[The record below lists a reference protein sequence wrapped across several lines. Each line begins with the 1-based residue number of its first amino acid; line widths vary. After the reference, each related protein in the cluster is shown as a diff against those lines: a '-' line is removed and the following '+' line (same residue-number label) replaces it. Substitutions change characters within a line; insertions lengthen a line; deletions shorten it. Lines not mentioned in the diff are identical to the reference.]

1 MKAMRFT
8 GATAREV
15 MGQVK
20 AALGEHALIISSKRV
35 GDQIEVVATGADEIE
50 VTQVTPAPVPAAPVR
65 SAPAAHVSP
74 AVQAGQ
80 GRPLPAAPARQAV
93 PPSAAQPQR
102 VAPAMAAYAHAA
114 DLPVQPAAPAVQ
126 VPVEPASP
134 AQAPAE
140 VIRPGAAVAGQA
152 EAQMAEALA
161 NFQSL
166 MSSRLDGLVW
176 GDTLKRAP
184 TRVALM
190 RDMLAAGFSTV
201 LTREL
206 LSAMPEHLTE
216 NVAMFRWLRQE
227 LAARLQVVAD
237 DTAVLRQGGVYAL
250 VGPTGVGKTTTIA
263 KLAARWVQ
271 KEGRD
276 ALALITTDGYR
287 IGAHEQLQTYGRI
300 MGVPVFPMR
309 HDGDLKPLMQRLE
322 DKRVVLIDNV
332 GLSQRDQGVERQL
345 AMLDAAGRS
354 VQRLVVLNA
363 ASQGDTLEEVLNA
376 FSVRAA
382 SGETQSTLRGCI
394 ITKVDES
401 THIGSVLDAVIRHG
415 VPIHYVSGGQRVPED
430 LTLPDAMDLVDRA
443 LSKVGQE
450 KSGLYAPAEA
460 DLAALMGNVQVAAET
475 GPGGPG
481 TEERQRVL
489 HWLMAQGQPE
499 QQGQEG
505 AEAAYQAALNWIA
518 YDRASRL
525 ARESWRDQVYL
536 PGDGRVSVASLA
548 QLWLKTARDA
558 YTSVCENYMLA
569 LHGRVSLAA
578 NVPVTTLAGALMMS
592 DTGQVMTTPAQQLLM
607 PYGSFSACEP
617 HDMPVA
623 LDIHDA
629 FRQRVA
635 WLQQGVAHMP
645 TVHVFDRVPQA
656 QMEALDMPHLK
667 WLMLVAGS
675 LKLKGADGSASSVR
689 ELADHL
695 AYVPLRRRPDGLAE
709 LRSAPAGRLGS
720 GDILLIGQARVSWL
734 QAVPVEGEVAAEATP
749 ADLRLVVI
757 RSLNPENG
765 QVMNQW
771 FGLSNMPEIKVS
783 ADMLA
788 VWMMQYE
795 HARVCFKYMA
805 QAWPLLDGVGNEDA
819 WLQRAMLAG
828 QLGAATWQLT
838 HTTHAAPF
846 RELVTRLTGWTPAQS
861 GKNTL
866 AALLKTFAFLEMA
879 V

>member
-50 VTQVTPAPVPAAPVR
+50 VTQVTPAPSAPARPAPTAHAAQSWQGRPAPVAPPVQEAPAAPV
-65 SAPAAHVSP
+65 
-74 AVQAGQ
+74 
-80 GRPLPAAPARQAV
+80 
-93 PPSAAQPQR
+93 AQPQR
-102 VAPAMAAYAHAA
+102 FAPAMAAYAQAA
-114 DLPVQPAAPAVQ
+114 DLPAQNPALAQTTTESVRPAPVTAEAVRTSAA
-126 VPVEPASP
+126 AS
-134 AQAPAE
+134 
-140 VIRPGAAVAGQA
+140 GQA

-161 NFQSL
+161 NFQNL

-376 FSVRAA
+376 FSVRAE

-430 LTLPDAMDLVDRA
+430 LTLPDAMDLVERA
-443 LSKVGQE
+443 LAKVGQE

-460 DLAALMGNVQVAAET
+460 DLAALMGNVQAAAEN

-623 LDIHDA
+623 LDVNDA

-645 TVHVFDRVPQA
+645 TVHVFDRVPQT

-675 LKLKGADGSASSVR
+675 LKLQTAQGAVSSVR

-695 AYVPLRRRPDGLAE
+695 AYVPLRRRPDGMAE
-709 LRSAPAGRLGS
+709 LRAAPAGRLGS
-720 GDILLIGQARVSWL
+720 GDILLIGQARVNWL
-734 QAVPVEGEVAAEATP
+734 QAAPVEGEVGHVSDVTP
-749 ADLRLVVI
+749 AELRLVVI
-757 RSLNPENG
+757 RSLNPETG